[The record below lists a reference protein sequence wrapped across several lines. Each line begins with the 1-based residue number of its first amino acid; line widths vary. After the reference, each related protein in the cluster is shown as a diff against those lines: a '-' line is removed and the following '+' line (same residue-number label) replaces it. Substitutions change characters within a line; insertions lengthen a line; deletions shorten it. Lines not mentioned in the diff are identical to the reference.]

1 MACSTCGSSSQ
12 ENLIFPRPAIVFPDC
27 FVTKEQVE
35 QVLQNFLNLKTNQDF
50 SNFTLQGLNKR
61 IGELYSMINTQNY
74 CLYEL

>member
-12 ENLIFPRPAIVFPDC
+12 ENLIFPRPVIIYPDC

-35 QVLQNFLNLKTNQDF
+35 IVISNFIHLKTVQDF
-50 SNFTLQGLNKR
+50 TNFSNVQINKR
-61 IGELYSMINTQNY
+61 LGELCSMINTQNY